1 MLFSRHPEHSQ
12 VGRTRRTV
20 DTAPVDPRRAYP
32 RFAIASLLGNV
43 AFLASWGVVLA
54 RPSGW
59 LVVGPILLALFVL
72 LRVGGMWLY
81 ARQQP
86 EGSDRIRRAALFT
99 TLLALVGVGLW
110 VATALRGPRISF

>member
-1 MLFSRHPEHSQ
+1 M
-12 VGRTRRTV
+12 RRTV

-59 LVVGPILLALFVL
+59 LVVGPILLALFLVF
-72 LRVGGMWLY
+72 RVGGMWLY

-86 EGSDRIRRAALFT
+86 ESSDRIRRAAMFT

-110 VATALRGPRISF
+110 VATAIRGPRISF